1 MTKTQG
7 TFVYHAKQPDFIGSR
22 LFPLTTLKEK
32 QPVIYSRVV
41 KKYEGREWLMKLVIP
56 PLNCLWNDVLHMSL
70 MHPALIYR
78 TLSEM
83 GFEHHRYQREWFEIP
98 VADVAARSILYRNST
113 DRGDGEDL
121 LASDF
126 APVSAG
132 LVSELSVMP
141 ELNAEYYRKCLA
153 EHKPPLLWGYAPH
166 VLFKG
171 ELDISNYRVLNWQD
185 PLRG

>member
-1 MTKTQG
+1 M
-7 TFVYHAKQPDFIGSR
+7 
-22 LFPLTTLKEK
+22 
-32 QPVIYSRVV
+32 
-41 KKYEGREWLMKLVIP
+41 
-56 PLNCLWNDVLHMSL
+56 
-70 MHPALIYR
+70 
-78 TLSEM
+78 
-83 GFEHHRYQREWFEIP
+83 
-98 VADVAARSILYRNST
+98 AARSILYRNST